1 MGKQGFECS
10 GLSDKKSVMG
20 IRVSSAVGCLIPNKC
35 SNHGDS
41 AAAALGIHYYDPPPD
56 EGLGHS
62 FYYVRPAN
70 FGSDSS
76 TPLEFL
82 GSGMAEPDGAAAIGS
97 GGAAAAAAT
106 VMQADQGSGFG
117 RGEVP
122 GEQQHKRSATTRVS
136 WERVPGTTSR
146 RAPPGS
152 SGSETSRPKS
162 MSETSFKVISGA
174 SVSANTA
181 TPRSITSQEQFN
193 SFSNILFDRASA
205 FESTSSYPCSLS
217 LVDPFQ
223 ILALSQALSPLEF
236 PPQGPH
242 WRGDSYQVHWNG
254 DSCQDL
260 WREEFCQAPL
270 RQPMQA
276 IFQLL

>member
-1 MGKQGFECS
+1 MVKEVCDGEQGFERS

-56 EGLGHS
+56 EGLDHS

-82 GSGMAEPDGAAAIGS
+82 GSGMAELDGTAAIGS
-97 GGAAAAAAT
+97 GGAAATAT
-106 VMQADQGSGFG
+106 VIQADQGSSFG

-122 GEQQHKRSATTRVS
+122 GEQQHKRSATMRVS

-146 RAPPGS
+146 CAPPGS
-152 SGSETSRPKS
+152 GSGSETSRPKS
-162 MSETSFKVISGA
+162 MSETSFKVFSGA
-174 SVSANTA
+174 SV
-181 TPRSITSQEQFN
+181 
-193 SFSNILFDRASA
+193 
-205 FESTSSYPCSLS
+205 Y
-217 LVDPFQ
+217 
-223 ILALSQALSPLEF
+223 
-236 PPQGPH
+236 
-242 WRGDSYQVHWNG
+242 WNW

-260 WREEFCQAPL
+260 
-270 RQPMQA
+270 
-276 IFQLL
+276 